1 MAPQGK
7 EPEAITQEELEQA
20 IRELEEVVS
29 GRSPTGASVT
39 RAPEWEPVQNI
50 RGHSAHS
57 GYRFNDVGQFGFS
70 GFDSAQDKRIKELE
84 KKIEKL
90 QEQMKLISAEVV
102 SGLSGHVRQ
111 DILRKALEEIEE
123 SKVKRPKPKRRIEV
137 ENSD

>member
-1 MAPQGK
+1 MAPQD
-7 EPEAITQEELEQA
+7 PEAITQEELEQA

-29 GRSPTGASVT
+29 GRGTAAEVT
-39 RAPEWEPVQNI
+39 RAPEWEPVQDI
-50 RGHSAHS
+50 RGHTAHS
-57 GYRFNDVGQFGFS
+57 GYRFNPHDVGQFGFS
-70 GFDSAQDKRIKELE
+70 GFDSSQDKKIKELE

-90 QEQMKLISAEVV
+90 QEQMKLISTEVV

-111 DILRKALEEIEE
+111 DILRKALEELEE